1 MLSDSFV
8 VLASSIFTKR
18 QVFSVF
24 VTMASIAESISALL
38 SVPPPPVPT
47 SLHGQADR
55 ILRSAVVGRDGAGP
69 AAATRQYKNSQD
81 SFHSPNHH
89 SPRPRGGRVTLAS
102 TMPANAAWGG
112 AANSLAAGSTDLQVS
127 YSEHHRIN
135 RIYEVRKRTFG
146 KDENNWIYYC
156 HYRQVLPLLKACTR
170 LSTTRCFC
178 FSFTFFSR
186 CDNCVLSS
194 STLICPRQQTKREIA
209 RGRKR

>member
-1 MLSDSFV
+1 
-8 VLASSIFTKR
+8 
-18 QVFSVF
+18 
-24 VTMASIAESISALL
+24 MASIAESISALL

-135 RIYEVRKRTFG
+135 RIYELRKKSPATVDYVVDLDQPDDARG
-146 KDENNWIYYC
+146 Y
-156 HYRQVLPLLKACTR
+156 LKAKLAELKR
-170 LSTTRCFC
+170 RGLVHWDMLIPPER
-178 FSFTFFSR
+178 R
-186 CDNCVLSS
+186 PPLPQRAYWDDPWDDNKP
-194 STLICPRQQTKREIA
+194 TEEMFHR
-209 RGRKR
+209 